1 MKPYES
7 RTNTNFHDNET
18 PKEGS
23 IVFVGKYYKLILFL
37 KWVKTIIHWC
47 SKNCSNHS
55 YTTFILAINI
65 FLIKKYL

>member
-23 IVFVGKYYKLILFL
+23 IVFVGKYY
-37 KWVKTIIHWC
+37 
-47 SKNCSNHS
+47 
-55 YTTFILAINI
+55 
-65 FLIKKYL
+65 